1 MAGGDPLDSS
11 ATDMPLDSSATD
23 MPLDS
28 SASDMPLDTL
38 AQWLE
43 EARQRG
49 MAEPE
54 AMALAT
60 ATSAGV
66 PSVRI
71 VLCRGID
78 SQGIRFFTNYESRKG
93 RELDDNPAAA
103 ATFFWPVLDRQVR
116 VEGRAER
123 LPAADSDAYF
133 DHRRRGHQISA
144 WASAQSRPLSSL
156 EALKQRA
163 GELERAHEGRPVPR
177 PPYWGGYLLR
187 ASSVEL
193 WSRGADRLHD
203 RVRYERGGAGWTSV
217 RLAP

>member
-1 MAGGDPLDSS
+1 MAGGD
-11 ATDMPLDSSATD
+11 
-23 MPLDS
+23 
-28 SASDMPLDTL
+28 PLDTL

-43 EARQRG
+43 EARRRG
-49 MAEPE
+49 MPEPE

-78 SQGIRFFTNYESRKG
+78 AEGIRFFTNYESRKG
-93 RELDDNPAAA
+93 RELDANPPAAA
-103 ATFFWPVLDRQVR
+103 NFFWPVLDRQVR

-133 DHRRRGHQISA
+133 DHRPRGHQISA
-144 WASAQSRPLSSL
+144 WASAQSRPLATLESL
-156 EALKQRA
+156 RNRA
-163 GELERAHEGRPVPR
+163 AELTIEHEGRSVPR
-177 PPYWGGYLLR
+177 PPYWGGYRLR

-193 WSRGADRLHD
+193 WTKGADRLHE
-203 RVRYERGGAGWTSV
+203 RLLYERSAAGWTCV

>member
-1 MAGGDPLDSS
+1 MAGGN
-11 ATDMPLDSSATD
+11 
-23 MPLDS
+23 
-28 SASDMPLDTL
+28 PLDTL

-60 ATSAGV
+60 ATPSGV

-93 RELDDNPAAA
+93 RELDGNPGAA
-103 ATFFWPVLDRQVR
+103 ATFFWPVIERQVR

-123 LPAADSDAYF
+123 LPDADSDAYF
-133 DHRRRGHQISA
+133 DRRRRGHQISA
-144 WASAQSRPLSSL
+144 WASAQSRPLASL
-156 EALKQRA
+156 DALKDRA
-163 GELERAHEGRPVPR
+163 AELSREHEGRAVPR

-193 WSRGADRLHD
+193 WTQGPDRLHD
-203 RVRYERGGAGWTSV
+203 RVRYERNGAEWTSV
-217 RLAP
+217 RLSP